1 MAQDFSRTLEQG
13 GQSGF
18 YRSRQWFARVHLDLP
33 LLQLL
38 LALSVSG
45 LLILYSSSGGDL
57 ELVIKQAGHFSIG
70 LIVLLITAQ
79 LPPRFYSSIA
89 PWLYFVRLLGLLG
102 VLLFGVGARGAQRW
116 LDLDR
121 KSVV

>member
-1 MAQDFSRTLEQG
+1 MVCSSSPRLTFTAIATYFICQRFI
-13 GQSGF
+13 
-18 YRSRQWFARVHLDLP
+18 Y
-33 LLQLL
+33 
-38 LALSVSG
+38 
-45 LLILYSSSGGDL
+45 LYSSSGGDL
-57 ELVIKQAGHFSIG
+57 ELVRKQAGHFSIG

-89 PWLYFVRLLGLLG
+89 PWFYFVCLLGLLG
-102 VLLFGVGARGAQRW
+102 VLLFGVGAKGAQRW